1 MDAEVESLKHAT
13 IKEKLELMLD
23 IGQLMMESG
32 SDSKSIVRDM
42 LRAAAYLGLHWKH
55 INFHMTYTTI
65 MVNYDNEA
73 EAYTIYRKCRRHG
86 INMSAIIDV
95 SRVSWRAIEKKYVI
109 QAFKAELDRIRL
121 EEQTRHYSPLVT
133 SIAAGFACGG
143 FCKLFGCDWAAFFY
157 TALAACVGFWGRRWC
172 NLLGVNFYIS
182 TAAAACVATIAA
194 YFTSFLPGSATPWF
208 PMIACMLFLVP
219 GIPLI
224 NSFDDLMNNYALSG
238 ATRAIHTLLI
248 VFAMTF
254 GIVCAISVCDV
265 PHYAAYSIVPSGLD
279 GSQAIA
285 AAVAAMGFSVIF
297 NIPPKLLP
305 VVAVG
310 AIIAVGTRN
319 ILSLGFGMSQAWAS
333 FMGAAVMGI
342 IGYKFAHWIHVPHMV
357 VTIPAVIPMI
367 PGVLMYR
374 LLIGL
379 FDITALNPQEFL
391 GAMQAGVKS
400 FLIIFAIAVGATI
413 PEMLAHQCIE
423 RSKQRRLQRMLA
435 ASRGS
440 QESMFETETDIDQ
453 ASNLK

>member
-1 MDAEVESLKHAT
+1 MDAEVESIKNAT

-55 INFHMTYTTI
+55 INFHITYTTI
-65 MVNYDNEA
+65 MVNYDDEN
-73 EAYTIYRKCRRHG
+73 EAYTIYRKCRKHG

-95 SRVSWRAIEKKYVI
+95 SRASWRAIEKKYVI

-121 EEQTRHYSPLVT
+121 ESQVRHYSPMVT
-133 SIAAGFACGG
+133 AIAAGLACG
-143 FCKLFGCDWAAFFY
+143 
-157 TALAACVGFWGRRWC
+157 GFWGRRWC
-172 NLLGVNFYIS
+172 NAWGINSYIS
-182 TAAAACVATIAA
+182 TAAAACIATVAA
-194 YFTSFLPGSATPWF
+194 YFTSFLPGSETPWF

-238 ATRAIHTLLI
+238 ATRAIHTMLI
-248 VFAMTF
+248 VCAMTF
-254 GIVCAISVCDV
+254 GIVGAISMCAV

-297 NIPPKLLP
+297 NIPPRLLP

-310 AIIAVGTRN
+310 AILAVGTRN
-319 ILSLGFGMSQAWAS
+319 VLSLGFGISQAWAS
-333 FMGAAVMGI
+333 FMGASLMGI
-342 IGYKFAHWIHVPHMV
+342 IGYKFAHWIHVPHAI
-357 VTIPAVIPMI
+357 VTIPSVIPMI

-379 FDITALNPQEFL
+379 FNISELNPQEFL
-391 GAMQAGVKS
+391 TAMQAGVKS
-400 FLIIFAIAVGATI
+400 FLIIFAIALGATI
-413 PEMLAHQCIE
+413 PDMLAHQFIE
-423 RSKQRRLQRMLA
+423 RSKQRQLQQMLA
-435 ASRGS
+435 ASRGHG
-440 QESMFETETDIDQ
+440 ESLFETETDIDQ